1 MKRFLII
8 FTTLAMLLS
17 TAACSKKE
25 AKPSVKPDT
34 EQEKKPIY
42 SVPAP
47 MATPDY
53 TFSGTPTTDELRQT
67 ALQGMRDL
75 LSIQWHTAT
84 EISYYKTG
92 PMSHKRFEHLP
103 KNVYG
108 GTLYSNAST
117 GIFQFLEF
125 YNQETGELKYPGEP
139 HELKEAIGNSCADS
153 LLWGYS
159 TVCNSITGGF
169 FPATMVY
176 ANGYIPVGRYTY
188 DYSVDNYN
196 KYPSSKIVKA
206 NGQDVI
212 IESYT
217 LVQPADALVST
228 TANHA
233 MMVVGA
239 PKVSYNDDGSVDL
252 ANSYIPIQDQRAGSG
267 EGFYDE
273 IVDGYLVRFSGR
285 TYYDFPFSELL
296 EKHYI
301 PVTTAEFMGTKPYE
315 KATVTLSKECA
326 TVNDLL
332 RAKVE
337 SNYPLAVIRITLTD
351 TKGTQTV
358 IGRELFGGNAA
369 TGVPRSFM
377 LSYMD
382 CLVKFEKSEYNK
394 AGNTLL
400 LEAIASTGESFK
412 LAELTI

>member
-1 MKRFLII
+1 MKRSLII

-17 TAACSKKE
+17 MSACAKQE
-25 AKPSVKPDT
+25 TKPSVQPDAKQEEKPV
-34 EQEKKPIY
+34 Y

-47 MATPDY
+47 MSTPDY
-53 TFSGTPTTDELRQT
+53 TFSGTPTTDQLRQT

-103 KNVYG
+103 KNIYA

-117 GIFQFLEF
+117 GIFQFMEF

-188 DYSVDNYN
+188 DYSIDNYN
-196 KYPSSKIVKA
+196 KYPSSKIVKS
-206 NGQDVI
+206 NGEAI
-212 IESYT
+212 ILESYT
-217 LVQPADALVST
+217 MVKPADALVST

-233 MMVVGA
+233 MMVVGEA
-239 PKVSYNDDGSVDL
+239 KVYYNGDGSIDL

-273 IVDGYLVRFSGR
+273 IVDGYLVHFSGR
-285 TYYDFPFSELL
+285 TTYDFPFSELL

-315 KATVTLSKECA
+315 KATATLSQDCT
-326 TVNDLL
+326 TVNDML
-332 RAKVE
+332 RAKIE
-337 SNYPLAVIRITLTD
+337 ANYPLAVVRVTVTD
-351 TKGTQTV
+351 TDGIKTV
-358 IGRELFGGNAA
+358 IGRELFGGDAA
-369 TGVPRSFM
+369 TGVPRTFM

-382 CLVKFEKSEYNK
+382 CLIEFEKSEYNK

-400 LEAIASTGESFK
+400 LEAIVSTGECFK